1 MLVVDDLV
9 FQLGPDTIPRENF
22 IVEADAPPAVDV
34 SGAYEAADLDTG
46 EITPVQADE
55 RDGRRR
61 LAWWVKE
68 LAPGEKRRFAVR
80 AADPAAA
87 RKAAARGIDLH
98 LQEDDGR
105 IVVYYGGLLQTIY
118 HYGMPNYR
126 PYFAPNV
133 APCGRPGSG
142 VESTDGSQPKSITD
156 DGPPDHTWHR
166 SLWYACGDLNGVD
179 FYLEPAAMNAGYGPH
194 VGTGYGRI
202 VHRAFDWI
210 ERGPVWGGFQQ
221 RAQWVAPDGRILLD
235 DVRSFR
241 LYRLKGRVR
250 LWDIEA
256 HFTPHLG
263 AVTFGQTNENAL
275 PLARVADIIDEWD
288 GGTVSLST
296 GATGSPNCHAQ
307 RAEWADCS
315 GPLTRAPGHEPEV
328 FGIAMLDHPSN
339 RNHPNAWFVR
349 GYGPLGTNLPYF
361 DGPLTLQ
368 PGETWSLRQRLYIH
382 PGYADEGNVAGR
394 FAEYADPAIA
404 QPA

>member
-1 MLVVDDLV
+1 MSDLV

-22 IVEADAPPAVDV
+22 IVEAVAPDRLAVG
-34 SGAYEAADLDTG
+34 GAYEAADVDTG
-46 EITPVQADE
+46 EPTPVQVDE

-61 LAWWVKE
+61 LAWWVKD
-68 LAPGEKRRFAVR
+68 LAPGEKRQFAIR
-80 AADPAAA
+80 EADPAEA
-87 RKAAARGIDLH
+87 KKSSARGIDLH
-98 LQEDDGR
+98 LQEEDGR
-105 IVVYYGGLLQTIY
+105 VVVYYGGLLQTIY

-133 APCGRPGSG
+133 APCGRSGSG

-202 VHRAFDWI
+202 IHRSFDWI

-221 RAQWVAPDGRILLD
+221 RAQWIAPDGRILLD
-235 DVRSFR
+235 DVRRFR
-241 LYRLKGRVR
+241 MYRLKGRVR

-275 PLARVADIIDEWD
+275 PLIRVADIIDEWD

-296 GATGSPNCHAQ
+296 GATGSPNCHGR

-315 GPLTRAPGHEPEV
+315 GPLTRAVGHEPEI
-328 FGIAMLDHPSN
+328 FGIAMFDHPSN

-382 PGYADEGNVAGR
+382 PGYAEEANVAGR
-394 FAEYADPAIA
+394 FAEYAEPAVA
-404 QPA
+404 QPL